1 MKKMKHAYL
10 IAGLLIFSS
19 CGSDEPQDYSYGF
32 DDDYEV
38 PEEEV
43 LEMMAV
49 SWEDLA
55 SGELKDGQPITIE
68 GYVGP
73 LPSTIFSYDD
83 SELGIDLYERRN
95 QCDGF
100 CLDVD
105 IPIGSSKNHV
115 RSLPDDYQQ
124 SDLKIMTNDAETAGV
139 GDYVR
144 MEGIFT
150 KSSSSDA
157 IYFDA
162 DKIEKLTKPSFDE
175 SIFETAVELTDEV
188 IEDESKDGAYAYMD
202 VKMDLSM
209 YMMVYDN
216 QYTVDISQKNN
227 SFLKSTYVIIGE
239 SEGQMRALVDNFTDS
254 DFIVVDTKGN
264 EQKGASGKYRIYG
277 TFNQLDIDSK
287 GTFTVEEFV
296 KL

>member
-1 MKKMKHAYL
+1 MKKMKHSYL
-10 IAGLLIFSS
+10 VAALLLLGS
-19 CGSDEPQDYSYGF
+19 CGSDEAQDYSYGF
-32 DDDYEV
+32 EDDYEV

-43 LEMMAV
+43 LEMITV
-49 SWEDLA
+49 TWEDLA
-55 SGELKDGQPITIE
+55 SGELEDGQPITIE

-73 LPSTIFSYDD
+73 LPSTIYSYDD

-95 QCDGF
+95 QSDGF
-100 CLDVD
+100 HLDVD

-124 SDLKIMTNDAETAGV
+124 SDLKIMTNEAETAGV

-162 DKIEKLTKPSFDE
+162 DKIEMLEKPVFDE
-175 SIFETAVELTDEV
+175 SIFETAVELTNEV
-188 IEDESKDGAYAYMD
+188 IEDESKDGAYVYMD
-202 VKMDLSM
+202 VKMDLRM

-216 QYTVDISQKNN
+216 EYTVEISQKNN
-227 SFLKSTYVIIGE
+227 KYLESASIRIGN
-239 SEGQMRALVDNFTDS
+239 SEGKMHELVDNFTDS
-254 DFIVVDTKGN
+254 DFIIYDAQGN
-264 EQKGASGKYRIYG
+264 QQKGASGKYRVYG
-277 TFNQLDIDSK
+277 TFNQLDTDSK
-287 GTFTVEEFV
+287 GIFTVEEFV